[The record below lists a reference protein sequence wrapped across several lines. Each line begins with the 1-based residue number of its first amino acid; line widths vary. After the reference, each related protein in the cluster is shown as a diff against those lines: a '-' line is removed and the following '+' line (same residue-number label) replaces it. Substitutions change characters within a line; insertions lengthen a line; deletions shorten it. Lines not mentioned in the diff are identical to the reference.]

1 MFGGSE
7 IGRLRHYFWKTMA
20 VGICGVTLVALG
32 FLAFD
37 VHARSERGSTSAVAS
52 KDGANTLLRLAQARN
67 KAGEYFNGNQRSA
80 IETIIREYLLKN
92 PEILLQM
99 QTEFERRM
107 EVAQQERVKVAL
119 TENAD
124 AIFRSATAPVVGN
137 KDGDVTVVE
146 FFDYN
151 CGFCRRAI
159 GGMAK
164 LVDDDKNVK
173 VVFKEFP
180 IFGKESEDAARIAL
194 AAGKQGKYWELHRA
208 LLETPGRSNKDKGLR
223 LAKKLGLDTVKLEAD
238 MTSDDVNKEIEEVR
252 KLADIMGIRGTPH
265 FLIGDKVIP
274 GAPEDLYDQLKF
286 RISEVRDVG
295 CEVC

>member
-7 IGRLRHYFWKTMA
+7 IGRLRHCFWKTMA

-37 VHARSERGSTSAVAS
+37 VHARSETGSTSAVAS
-52 KDGANTLLRLAQARN
+52 KDGANRLLRLAQARN
-67 KAGEYFNGNQRSA
+67 NAGEYFNGNQRSA

-164 LVDDDKNVK
+164 LINDDRNVK

-223 LAKKLGLDTVKLEAD
+223 LAKKLGLDTAKLEAD

-274 GAPEDLYDQLKF
+274 GAPEDLYDQLKS
-286 RISEVRDVG
+286 RISEVRDAG